1 MLRTEFVPS
10 VEKRKWVM
18 WVRCWV
24 LPPPLSCLT
33 RLDFSYHSSAAL
45 WPVHTHIWWVMKTET
60 SLFSKLSFALF
71 PPCCFSSTCLIW
83 PVCVF
88 ALPPH
93 WACVFVCLCPQK
105 GLKNVFDEAILAALE
120 PPEPKKKRK
129 CVLLWEVA
137 PLFRAHTRI
146 THTYIHLKQTH
157 THTHTQ
163 THTLTPH
170 PFPCFAKA
178 GWQHCPPQGRL
189 EGAQPT
195 KF

>member
-71 PPCCFSSTCLIW
+71 PPLLFFLHLFDLTCVCVCFAPSLSLC
-83 PVCVF
+83 VCVF
-88 ALPPH
+88 VSTERPKE
-93 WACVFVCLCPQK
+93 CVWWGDIGCTGASWTQEETQMC
-105 GLKNVFDEAILAALE
+105 AAMRGCS
-120 PPEPKKKRK
+120 P
-129 CVLLWEVA
+129 
-137 PLFRAHTRI
+137 F
-146 THTYIHLKQTH
+146 QSTH
-157 THTHTQ
+157 THHTHI
-163 THTLTPH
+163 HTS
-170 PFPCFAKA
+170 
-178 GWQHCPPQGRL
+178 
-189 EGAQPT
+189 
-195 KF
+195 